1 MPRSPAGR
9 SGDVGK
15 GLPRIRVPGP
25 GVHGGELSHRLG
37 WGQSPANSI
46 IDPADPIVRIGIRGG
61 LEIRIPQHKRGI
73 DRDNT
78 QPPGRA
84 AARRPRGRSDRPVN
98 TR

>member
-15 GLPRIRVPGP
+15 GLPRIRVAGSR
-25 GVHGGELSHRLG
+25 VHGGELSHRLG

-78 QPPGRA
+78 SHQVGQP
-84 AARRPRGRSDRPVN
+84 RRDPEGDQ
-98 TR
+98 TAQ